1 MPVSIIHI
9 ADMHLGSI
17 VSAFDAQKNIMR
29 TREIEYTCISALK
42 SASAHDVVLLSGDVF
57 DSPDTPLHIADMF
70 LDAVA
75 SCPHT
80 RFFYSCGNHDPYIS
94 PVIDYCV
101 QNCPPNL
108 HIFGPEFP
116 EYVILPELDVC
127 VHGISFA
134 ASHQQT
140 PLLNELKPCNPS
152 LINLLCVHGELTES
166 GSSAY
171 NPISLSALEKAGFDY
186 AALGHVHDYSLI
198 RRFGSLSY
206 AYPGVPE
213 PRGFDECGSKG
224 YICGTIG
231 KNDVNL
237 SFVPLAKRKYVDEII
252 DVSDIGDYL
261 SLVEAVEAV
270 VSCKNDIYRITLTG
284 DNKISSVLQGER
296 LASFCDSFHTTVID
310 GTHTSLSLEEYADQ
324 PTLKGQC
331 AKETMKLL
339 DECDDCDAELYRK
352 ACALL
357 FDLFDGRKGSRD
369 D

>member
-9 ADMHLGSI
+9 ADMHLGST
-17 VSAFDAQKNIMR
+17 VSAFDAPKNIMR

-42 SASAHDVVLLSGDVF
+42 SACDYDVVLLSGDVF
-57 DSPDTPLHIADMF
+57 DSPHTPLHIADMF

-116 EYVILPELDVC
+116 ESVILPELDVC

-134 ASHQQT
+134 SSHQQT
-140 PLLNELKPCNPS
+140 PLLDGLMPCNPS

-166 GSSAY
+166 GISAY
-171 NPISLSALEKAGFDY
+171 NPISLSALEEAGFDY
-186 AALGHVHDYSLI
+186 AALGHVHDCSGI
-198 RRFGSLSY
+198 RHFGKLCY
-206 AYPGVPE
+206 AYSGIPE
-213 PRGFDECGSKG
+213 PRGFDECGDKG
-224 YICGTIG
+224 YLCGTIG
-231 KNDVNL
+231 KTDVNL
-237 SFVPLAKRKYVDEII
+237 SFVSLAKRKYADETI
-252 DVSDIGDYL
+252 DVSDITDYPTL
-261 SLVEAVEAV
+261 IEAIGAV
-270 VSCKNDIYRITLTG
+270 VTCKNDIYRITLTG
-284 DNKISSVLQGER
+284 DNKISSVLQSDR

-331 AKETMKLL
+331 ARETMKLL
-339 DECDDCDAELYRK
+339 RSCDAGDCELYRK

>member
-1 MPVSIIHI
+1 VSVSIAHI
-9 ADMHLGSI
+9 ADMHLGST
-17 VSAFDAQKNIMR
+17 VSAFDAEKNIMR
-29 TREIEYTCISALK
+29 TREIEHTSISAIK
-42 SASAHDVVLLSGDVF
+42 ASAVHDVVLLSGDIF
-57 DSPDTPLHIADMF
+57 DSPDTSLHIADMF
-70 LDAVA
+70 LGAVA

-108 HIFGPEFP
+108 HIFGPEYP
-116 EYVILPELDVC
+116 EHVILPELDVC

-134 ASHQQT
+134 SSHQQA
-140 PLLNELKPCNPS
+140 PLLDAIGPCNPS
-152 LINLLCVHGELTES
+152 LVNILCVHGELSQS
-166 GSSAY
+166 GTSLY
-171 NPISLSALEKAGFDY
+171 NPISLSALENAGFDY

-198 RRFGSLSY
+198 RRYGSLCY
-206 AYPGVPE
+206 AYPGITE
-213 PRGFDECGSKG
+213 PRGFDECGDKG

-237 SFVPLAKRKYVDEII
+237 SFVPFAKRKYIDEII
-252 DVSDIGDYL
+252 DVSDITDYP
-261 SLVEAVEAV
+261 SLIDAIGAV
-270 VSCKNDIYRITLTG
+270 VSSKNDIYRITLTG
-284 DNKISSVLQGER
+284 DNKISCVLQGEH
-296 LASFCDSFHTTVID
+296 LASFFDSFHTTVTD
-310 GTHTSLSLEEYADQ
+310 ATHIGLSVEEYAEE

-331 AKETMKLL
+331 AKETKALL
-339 DECDDCDAELYRK
+339 EHCDSCDAELYRK